1 MLKAKGVALRCTE
14 QPVDM
19 TTASGKCFL
28 DMLSVFAEFECSLR
42 RERQSE
48 GIAKAKAK
56 GVYRGRPKTI
66 NPALIQEK
74 INQGN
79 RIVDVVKA
87 MGISHSSVERA
98 IRSLK
103 SFVKFSVRSSLL

>member
-1 MLKAKGVALRCTE
+1 
-14 QPVDM
+14 M

-87 MGISHSSVERA
+87 MGISRSSVERA
-98 IRSLK
+98 IRSLNP
-103 SFVKFSVRSSLL
+103 S